1 MFTYRVSKLF
11 ILDSSIGIG
20 PFRLFDERFLHKKKN
35 VIQKIEKIKNKL
47 FDCLEGNTYR

>member
-20 PFRLFDERFLHKKKN
+20 PFRLFDERFLHKKN

-47 FDCLEGNTYR
+47 FYCLEGNTYR